1 MPIRVGAFAA
11 SSMLLVKREVGL
23 ILFWRAIWGVAC
35 HRTRAGLDFG
45 KAS

>member
-1 MPIRVGAFAA
+1 
-11 SSMLLVKREVGL
+11 MLLVKREVGL